1 MSSLNLAFSVSSLHF
16 NVQIKKVEKPAEK
29 TERIY
34 RQQKYIKDLT
44 EKRRMSE
51 ATNITFRF

>member
-16 NVQIKKVEKPAEK
+16 NVQIKKAEKPAEK
-29 TERIY
+29 TEKIY
-34 RQQKYIKDLT
+34 RQDQYMKDLT

-51 ATNITFRF
+51 AQNITFRF